1 MSKNNNIVIA
11 RKLINKKEGK
21 FMEEKLLAAKQILE
35 KYGQEHL
42 ISQYNSISK
51 EKQNELLNT
60 ILTIDFKQMQEL
72 YESTKIKA
80 DFRHSK
86 IEPIAHTIKAELP
99 EEELQKYTSLG
110 ESAIKAGKLAVV
122 TMAGGQGTRLGH
134 NGPKG
139 TFDLGLDSHKSIF
152 EILCDT
158 MKEASQKY
166 NAVIPWYL
174 MTSDANNEDTIQF
187 FEKNNY
193 FGYPKTAVKFFI
205 QGKLPMID
213 TRGKIL
219 LDEDGTIKQAADGHG
234 GIFEAMRKNGVLYDM
249 KEKGIE
255 WVYIGGVDNI
265 LAKMV
270 DPVLTGLAISQGT
283 LMAGKSLVK
292 ANPQEKVGV
301 FCKKDNKPNVIEYTE
316 ISKELA
322 EAKDANGELTF
333 GESHILCNE
342 FHISALEKIS
352 QNKLPYHVAFKKAS
366 YLDSD
371 EKVVEPTEPNA
382 YKFEAFIFDAFSTV
396 DKMSILRVKREEEFA
411 PVKNAEG
418 VDSPETA
425 RALYKAFYHLN

>member
-1 MSKNNNIVIA
+1 
-11 RKLINKKEGK
+11 
-21 FMEEKLLAAKQILE
+21 MEEKLLAAKQVLQ

-42 ISQYNSISK
+42 LNSFHSLSR
-51 EKQNELLNT
+51 EKQSELLDT
-60 ILTIDFKQMQEL
+60 ILTTNFKQMQEL
-72 YESTKIKA
+72 YETTKIKA
-80 DFRHSK
+80 NFENVK
-86 IEPIAHTIKAELP
+86 LEPIAHVTKADLSQ
-99 EEELQKYTSLG
+99 EELEKYTSLG
-110 ESAIKAGKLAVV
+110 ENAIKNGKLAVV

-139 TFDLGLDSHKSIF
+139 TYDLGLDSHKSIF

-158 MKEASQKY
+158 MKEACEKY
-166 NAVIPWYL
+166 NVTIPWYL
-174 MTSDANNEDTIQF
+174 MTSDANHEDTIQF
-187 FEKNNY
+187 FKGHNY
-193 FGYPKTAVKFFI
+193 FGYPREAVSFFI

-213 TRGKIL
+213 TEGKIL

-270 DPVLTGLAISQGT
+270 DPVLTGLAISEGT
-283 LMAGKSLVK
+283 LMAGKSVVK
-292 ANPQEKVGV
+292 ANPHEKVGV

-316 ISKELA
+316 ISDELA
-322 EAKDANGELTF
+322 EATDAKGELLY
-333 GESHILCNE
+333 GESHILCNQ
-342 FHISALEKIS
+342 FHLSALEQIS

-366 YLDSD
+366 YLNDKG
-371 EKVVEPTEPNA
+371 EVVQPTEPNA
-382 YKFEAFIFDAFSTV
+382 YKFEAFLFDAFSTV
-396 DKMSILRVKREEEFA
+396 DNMSILRVKREDEFA

-425 RALYKAFYHLN
+425 RALYKAFYHIS

>member
-1 MSKNNNIVIA
+1 
-11 RKLINKKEGK
+11 
-21 FMEEKLLAAKQILE
+21 MEEKLLAAKQVLQ

-42 ISQYNSISK
+42 LNSFNSLSK
-51 EKQNELLNT
+51 EKQSELLDA
-60 ILTIDFKQMQEL
+60 ILTTNFKQMQEL
-72 YESTKIKA
+72 YETTKIKA
-80 DFRHSK
+80 NFENVK
-86 IEPIAHTIKAELP
+86 LEPINHVTKSDLSP
-99 EEELQKYTSLG
+99 EELEKYTSLG
-110 ESAIKAGKLAVV
+110 ENAIKSGKLAVV

-139 TFDLGLDSHKSIF
+139 TYDLGLDSHKSIF

-158 MKEASQKY
+158 MEEACEKY
-166 NAVIPWYL
+166 NVTIPWYL

-187 FEKNNY
+187 FKDHNY
-193 FGYPKTAVKFFI
+193 FGYPKDAVSFFI

-213 TRGKIL
+213 TQGKIL

-255 WVYIGGVDNI
+255 WVYIGGVDNV

-270 DPVLTGLAISQGT
+270 DPVLTGLAISEGT
-283 LMAGKSLVK
+283 LMAGKSVVK
-292 ANPQEKVGV
+292 ANPHERVGV

-316 ISKELA
+316 ISDELA
-322 EAKDANGELTF
+322 ESTDEKGELLY
-333 GESHILCNE
+333 GESHILCNQ
-342 FHISALEKIS
+342 FHLSALEQIS

-366 YLDSD
+366 YLNDKG
-371 EKVVEPTEPNA
+371 EIVEPTEPNA
-382 YKFEAFIFDAFSTV
+382 YKFEAFLFDAFSTV
-396 DKMSILRVKREEEFA
+396 DNMSILRVKREDEFA

-425 RALYKAFYHLN
+425 RALYKAFYHIG

>member
-1 MSKNNNIVIA
+1 
-11 RKLINKKEGK
+11 
-21 FMEEKLLAAKQILE
+21 MEEKLLAAKQMLQ

-42 ISQYNSISK
+42 LNSFNSLSK
-51 EKQNELLNT
+51 EKQSELLDA
-60 ILTIDFKQMQEL
+60 ILITDFKQMQEL
-72 YESTKIKA
+72 YETTKIKA
-80 DFRHSK
+80 DFANVK
-86 IEPIAHTIKAELP
+86 LEPISHVTKAELSA
-99 EEELQKYTSLG
+99 EELEKYTSLG
-110 ESAIKAGKLAVV
+110 ENAIKAGKLAVV

-134 NGPKG
+134 DGPKG

-158 MKEASQKY
+158 MKEACEKY
-166 NAVIPWYL
+166 KVTIPWYL

-187 FEKNNY
+187 FKDNNY
-193 FGYPKTAVKFFI
+193 FGYPKEAVSFFI

-213 TRGKIL
+213 TNGKIL

-255 WVYIGGVDNI
+255 WVYIGGVDNV

-283 LMAGKSLVK
+283 LMAGKSVVK
-292 ANPQEKVGV
+292 ANPHERVGV

-316 ISKELA
+316 ISDELA
-322 EAKDANGELTF
+322 ESTDERGELLY
-333 GESHILCNE
+333 GESHILCNQ
-342 FHISALEKIS
+342 FHLSALEKIS

-366 YLDSD
+366 YLN
-371 EKVVEPTEPNA
+371 ENGEVVHPEEPNA
-382 YKFEAFIFDAFSTV
+382 YKFEAFLFDAFSTV
-396 DKMSILRVKREEEFA
+396 DAMSILRVKREDEFA

-425 RALYKAFYHLN
+425 RALYKAFYHIS